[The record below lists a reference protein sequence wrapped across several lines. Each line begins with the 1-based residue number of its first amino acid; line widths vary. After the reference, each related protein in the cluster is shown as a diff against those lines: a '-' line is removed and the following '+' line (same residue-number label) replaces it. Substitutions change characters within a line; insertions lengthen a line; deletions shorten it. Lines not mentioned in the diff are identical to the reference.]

1 MVTRTNQ
8 IKYVYPMLPAA
19 KATISFFRIS
29 GNGLANCLYT
39 YAKAISIAKRE
50 GLKFMKFCGK

>member
-19 KATISFFRIS
+19 KATTSFFRIS
-29 GNGLANCLYT
+29 GNGLANCLYM
-39 YAKAISIAKRE
+39 YAEAIAIAKRE
-50 GLKFMKFCGK
+50 GLKIMKF